1 MQLSQSVVYALHAAI
16 QLAQAGE
23 GALLTRG
30 HLAAHGG
37 MPQRFLLGILRN
49 LVRHGIL
56 RSTRGGGGGFALARR
71 PEEISLLAIVE
82 AVQGPIDVRLPGE
95 PDLPRTCREFLRTIL
110 EETTEES
117 RQRLAAVALDRLVP
131 AFSSVAGN
139 HPV

>member
-16 QLAQAGE
+16 QLAEAGE

-30 HLAAHGG
+30 YLAAHGG

-49 LVRHGIL
+49 LVKRGVL

-82 AVQGPIDVRLPGE
+82 AVQGPIDVHLPLE
-95 PDLPRTCREFLRTIL
+95 SDLPQTSREFLRTIL
-110 EETTEES
+110 EEITEEC

-131 AFSSVAGN
+131 AFPSAADN
-139 HPV
+139 HTV